1 MFPILRKDAVHW
13 RRELRDTFALAAPLI
28 LGQLSSIGMNVIDT
42 LLAGHLDA
50 RTLAAVAIGTGLW
63 SLAIVAAIGVML
75 ALPPSVAQL
84 NGAGERARI
93 GPLFRQALWLAL
105 ALGIVLFVLVRNAG
119 VLLGPIGIDPDIAG
133 ETRKFLQAIAWGAPA
148 LTAYF
153 ALRGFSEGIAIT
165 RPTMYFGALGLAL
178 LGPIGYV
185 LMYGKLGMP
194 ARGAQGS
201 GMATAIVLWVQVVAF
216 GLYLRFRRHYREIA
230 PFGRFEPPH
239 GEAIAALLKLG
250 VPMGIAVLMEAGL
263 FVAAALLIGSLG
275 ANSVAGHQIA
285 INVAS
290 VAFMLPLGVAMA
302 TTVRVGNAVGR
313 GDAAAVR
320 RAGYAGIAATAFTQ
334 TFSSLSMALFPLAI
348 AGVYTEDRGVA
359 AVAAQLLVLAAI
371 FQFSD
376 GIQVAANGALRGLK
390 DTTVPMAIT
399 ALAYWGIGMPV
410 GWWLAFP
417 AGHGARGMWMGLIAG
432 LTAAAVL
439 LFMRFARL
447 TTRRSAP
454 LAAPPV

>member
-1 MFPILRKDAVHW
+1 MSDILRNDPAHW
-13 RRELRDTFALAAPLI
+13 RRELRETFILATPLI

-84 NGAGERARI
+84 AGAGERARI
-93 GPLFRQALWLAL
+93 GPLLRQALWLAL
-105 ALGIVLFVLVRNAG
+105 ALGIALLLLVRGAG
-119 VLLGPIGIDPDIAG
+119 VLLAPIGIEPDVAA
-133 ETRKFLQAIAWGAPA
+133 ETRKFLHAIAWGAPA
-148 LTAYF
+148 LTGYF
-153 ALRGFSEGIAIT
+153 ALRGFSDGVGMT
-165 RPTMYFGALGLAL
+165 RPTMYFGLLGLL
-178 LGPIGYV
+178 LLAPIGYV
-185 LMYGKLGMP
+185 LMYGRLGFA

-201 GMATAIVLWVQVVAF
+201 GMATAIVLWIQFAAF
-216 GLYLRFRRHYREIA
+216 ALYLRLRRHYRELA
-230 PFGRFEPPH
+230 PFARFEAPH
-239 GEAIAALLKLG
+239 WPEIVGLLRLG
-250 VPMGIAVLMEAGL
+250 VPMGVSVLMEAGL

-290 VAFMLPLGVAMA
+290 VAFMVPLGVAMA

-313 GDAAAVR
+313 GDPDAVR
-320 RAGYAGIAATAFTQ
+320 RAGYAGITATAFTQ
-334 TFSSLSMALFPLAI
+334 TLSSLVMALFPLAI
-348 AGVYTEDRGVA
+348 ANIYTTDAGVA
-359 AVAAQLLVLAAI
+359 AMAAQLMLLAAV

-376 GIQVAANGALRGLK
+376 GVQVAANGALRGLK

-410 GWWLAFP
+410 GWWLAFR
-417 AGHGARGMWMGLIAG
+417 AGFGARGMWMGLIAG
-432 LTAAAVL
+432 LTVAAAL
-439 LFMRFARL
+439 LFLRF
-447 TTRRSAP
+447 TRMAP
-454 LAAPPV
+454 HRQA